1 MERHVSHILGL
12 EKLILSSYH
21 QDGYIPPFWGR
32 QCCLPP
38 AILTSKHPII
48 LLSHDPMPL
57 CVLFSL

>member
-1 MERHVSHILGL
+1 MERHISHILGL

-21 QDGYIPPFWGR
+21 QGGNIALSWGH

-38 AILTSKHPII
+38 AILTSKHSII
-48 LLSHDPMPL
+48 LLFHDSMPS